1 MLHHKGLPHDW
12 TLKTQGCINRNL
24 IFQCDCQCLLFFLMS
39 LVSEFVLITLD
50 VNQSKAYSNDQL
62 LFFFFFFSNIY
73 IYVKTD
79 HSIQICSVISQNMCI
94 FQFKTTDTNRLT
106 ILLKF
111 IIFLSDTDSTIVSLG
126 SSSSVFFFFFLFFFF
141 FVQFVYTY
149 VSVIFGQKFTNKN
162 VQFCLF

>member
-1 MLHHKGLPHDW
+1 M
-12 TLKTQGCINRNL
+12 
-24 IFQCDCQCLLFFLMS
+24 
-39 LVSEFVLITLD
+39 
-50 VNQSKAYSNDQL
+50 
-62 LFFFFFFSNIY
+62 
-73 IYVKTD
+73 KTD

-94 FQFKTTDTNRLT
+94 FQFKTTDRNCLT

-111 IIFLSDTDSTIVSLG
+111 IIFLSDSTTVSLG
-126 SSSSVFFFFFLFFFF
+126 SSSASVFFPFFLSFF